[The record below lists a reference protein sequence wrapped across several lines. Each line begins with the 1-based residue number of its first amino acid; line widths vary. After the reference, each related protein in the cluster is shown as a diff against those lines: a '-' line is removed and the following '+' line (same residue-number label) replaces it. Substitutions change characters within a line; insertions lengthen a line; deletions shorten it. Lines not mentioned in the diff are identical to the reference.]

1 MADCG
6 VAKVNMGLSKCNKFP
21 ALIKG
26 IITTPD
32 SFFLTPANA
41 ALQASW
47 QAAMEAVAAERIY
60 LWPWFVSMENL
71 SEDAIYEET
80 PLAYILVR
88 DGNYRFKFHIK
99 ENLCIHR
106 AMFTH
111 RSNQGR
117 VFLVDT
123 DNNIIGKL
131 NEAGTEFKGFS
142 IQLLN
147 TEKLMFSDGGVS
159 SKSPLLVAL
168 KNNKEMDKDGYIV
181 TLDEVN
187 DLVRPVDVTIAVSVQ
202 TAASIV
208 ATVTVTCDGT
218 KVNGLVLADFK
229 LLNAAGAAQVIDEV
243 TEVDGVYSFTHA
255 TDAFVDGTLGLQ
267 LVAALTTD
275 PYEATPVAINVP

>member
-1 MADCG
+1 MADCV
-6 VAKVNMGLSKCNKFP
+6 VAKQNMGLSKCNKFP

-47 QAAMEAVAAERIY
+47 QAALEAVASSRIY

-71 SEDAIYEET
+71 SEEAVYEET
-80 PLAYILVR
+80 PLAYLVVR

-106 AMFTH
+106 AMYSH
-111 RSNQGR
+111 RASQGR
-117 VFLVDT
+117 AYLIDT
-123 DNNIIGKL
+123 DNNIIGVL

-147 TEKLMFSDGGVS
+147 TEKLMFSDGSVS
-159 SKSPLLVAL
+159 SKSPLLLAL

-181 TLDEVN
+181 TLDAIN
-187 DLVRPVDVTIAVSVQ
+187 DLARIVDVTITINSASS
-202 TAASIV
+202 AAIV

-218 KVNGLVLADFK
+218 KVNGLVEADFK
-229 LLNAAGAAQVIDEV
+229 LLNGAGAAQAIDTV
-243 TEVDGVYSFTHA
+243 TEVDGVYTFDPTTTFAS
-255 TDAFVDGTLGLQ
+255 GTLGLQ
-267 LVAALTTD
+267 LVASLTTD
-275 PYEATPVAINVP
+275 PYETTPATVTVV

>member
-1 MADCG
+1 MADCV
-6 VAKVNMGLSKCNKFP
+6 VAKENMGLSKCNKFP

-32 SFFLTPANA
+32 TFFLTPANA

-47 QAAMEAVAAERIY
+47 QAAIEAVASARVY

-71 SEDAIYEET
+71 SEDAVYEET
-80 PLAYILVR
+80 PLAYLLVR

-106 AMFTH
+106 AMYTH
-111 RSNQGR
+111 RANQGR
-117 VFLVDT
+117 AYLIDT
-123 DNNIIGKL
+123 DNNIIGVL

-147 TEKLMFSDGGVS
+147 TEKLMFSDGSVS
-159 SKSPLLVAL
+159 SKSPLLLAL

-187 DLVRPVDVTIAVSVQ
+187 DLVRIVDVTITINTQ
-202 TAASIV
+202 TTASIV

-218 KVNGLVLADFK
+218 KVNGLVKADFA
-229 LLNAAGAAQVIDEV
+229 LLNGAGAAQSIDTV
-243 TEVDGVYSFTHA
+243 TEVDGVYTFTPTTTFA
-255 TDAFVDGTLGLQ
+255 DGTLGLV
-267 LVAALTTD
+267 LAASLTTD
-275 PYEATPVAINVP
+275 PYEATPATINVP

>member
-1 MADCG
+1 MADCV
-6 VAKVNMGLSKCNKFP
+6 VAKENMGLSKCNKFP

-32 SFFLTPANA
+32 GFFLTPANA

-47 QAAMEAVAAERIY
+47 QAAIEAVASARVY

-71 SEDAIYEET
+71 SEDAVYEET
-80 PLAYILVR
+80 PLAYLLVR

-106 AMFTH
+106 AMYSH
-111 RSNQGR
+111 RANQGR
-117 VFLVDT
+117 AFLIDT
-123 DNNIIGKL
+123 DNNIIGVL

-147 TEKLMFSDGGVS
+147 TEKLIFSDGSVS
-159 SKSPLLVAL
+159 SKSPLLLAL

-187 DLVRPVDVTIAVSVQ
+187 DLVRIVDVTITVNTQ
-202 TAASIV
+202 TTASIV

-218 KVNGLVLADFK
+218 KVNGLVKADFK
-229 LLNAAGAAQVIDEV
+229 LLNGAGAAQSIDTV
-243 TEVDGVYSFTHA
+243 TEVDGVYTFTPTTTFA
-255 TDAFVDGTLGLQ
+255 DGTLGLA
-267 LVAALTTD
+267 LAASLTTD
-275 PYEATPVAINVP
+275 PYEAEAATINVP

>member
-1 MADCG
+1 MADCV
-6 VAKVNMGLSKCNKFP
+6 VAKENMGLSKCNKFP

-32 SFFLTPANA
+32 TFFLSPANA

-47 QAAMEAVAAERIY
+47 QAAIEDVAAERIY

-71 SEDAIYEET
+71 SEDAVYEET

-99 ENLCIHR
+99 ENLCVHR

-117 VFLVDT
+117 VFLIDT

-147 TEKLMFSDGGVS
+147 TEKLLFSDGGVS
-159 SKSPLLVAL
+159 SKSPILVAL

-187 DLVRPVDVTIAVSVQ
+187 DLVRPVDVTITINTQ
-202 TAASIV
+202 TTSSIV

-218 KVNGLVLADFK
+218 KVNGLVQADFK
-229 LLNAAGAAQVIDEV
+229 LLNGAGAAQAIDSV
-243 TEVDGVYSFTHA
+243 TEVDGVYTFTPDTTFA
-255 TDAFVDGTLGLQ
+255 DGILGLQ
-267 LVAALTTD
+267 LAASLTTD
-275 PYEATPVAINVP
+275 PYECDAATVNVP